1 MKDSYLIL
9 LVGLGAATFL
19 ATRSSGTTS
28 TPGKSTG
35 GAQEI
40 KVDGDT
46 FGWRYFTDGTAID
59 PYGAYYK
66 NGLMVWNPTM

>member
-9 LVGLGAATFL
+9 LVGLGAAAFL
-19 ATRSSGTTS
+19 ATRSGSSTA
-28 TPGKSTG
+28 TPGKAN

-40 KVDGDT
+40 KTDGDS

-66 NGLMVWNPTM
+66 NGLMVWNPMM